1 MRNTL
6 TLALA
11 TSAIHTGFGMYASAA
26 GQAAGGTVTP
36 AKEPKVLTV
45 RDDMPSR
52 AIRDTTAE
60 AAAYLIEAATKY
72 SDFVSFDLISPIDA
86 GREGGSAPGLTQD
99 AEGNLVFDPVI
110 FPESMRVMVSVLT
123 QRGEGQGNSTVK
135 CIVVAPVPSLTMIQ
149 GDPAGVAWLDK
160 IIGTELNRIA
170 VRGLRPDDANINDPT
185 ILDAMPKTLAD
196 YVTSNRGGSSTLL
209 EAYEEYWKAV
219 KQALSS
225 LSKAFKLAN
234 LSKREFR
241 FAMSSADYAS
251 RYYPTLEETKKGSL
265 FVFAIQAFT
274 AEGKKAGKDVSIFET
289 WLNTRNEA
297 KIDEKAEDDEG
308 ELSLDVLTQAMA
320 KQAETPATPEAT
332 PAPAVEAPPA
342 TPTT

>member
-1 MRNTL
+1 MATQPDTNT
-6 TLALA
+6 AA
-11 TSAIHTGFGMYASAA
+11 TPKAA
-26 GQAAGGTVTP
+26 
-36 AKEPKVLTV
+36 KVLTV

-60 AAAYLIEAATKY
+60 AAAYIVEAAGKY
-72 SDFVSFDLISPIDA
+72 SDFTSFDLISPIDA
-86 GREGGSAPGLTQD
+86 SREGGSAPGLTQD
-99 AEGNLVFDPVI
+99 ADGNLVFDPVI
-110 FPESMRVMVSVLT
+110 FPESMRVMIAVLS
-123 QRGEGQGNSTVK
+123 QRGDGPNSSTVK
-135 CIVVAPVPSLTMIQ
+135 CIVVAPVPSLDAILADAQ
-149 GDPAGVAWLDK
+149 GKLWLDK

-185 ILDAMPKTLAD
+185 VLDAMPKTLAD

-265 FVFAIQAFT
+265 FTFAIQAFI

-289 WLNTRNEA
+289 WLNTRAETT
-297 KIDEKAEDDEG
+297 IDEKAEDDEA

-320 KQAETPATPEAT
+320 KQAEAPATSEA
-332 PAPAVEAPPA
+332 PAPATEQTPAEAPAEQPA
-342 TPTT
+342 A